1 MCLSR
6 QKAVDNKIGDKSTDN
21 VSTFYDKRRQ
31 EGGSKEV
38 GAVAGQVWK
47 VGGFI
52 AVACLINFPESQLTC
67 GCGSKSQMNFPLLSQ
82 LFGPVPSIS
91 DYFPFGFACQIEVC
105 QGGGR
110 EAGDCHGL
118 GTS

>member
-6 QKAVDNKIGDKSTDN
+6 PKAVDNKIGDKSTDN
-21 VSTFYDKRRQ
+21 VSTFYDKRRRRRRRARGR
-31 EGGSKEV
+31 EW
-38 GAVAGQVWK
+38 GQVWK

-52 AVACLINFPESQLTC
+52 AVVCLINFPESQLTC

-105 QGGGR
+105 QGRR
-110 EAGDCHGL
+110 EVGDCHGL